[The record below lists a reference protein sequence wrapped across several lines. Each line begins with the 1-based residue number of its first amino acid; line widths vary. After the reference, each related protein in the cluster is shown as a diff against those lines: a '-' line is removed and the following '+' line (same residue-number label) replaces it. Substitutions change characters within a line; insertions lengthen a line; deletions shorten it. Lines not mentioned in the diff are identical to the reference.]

1 MRTGSTAGIS
11 FIYCSNRLKKAS
23 EGFFGKGECMEK
35 VQSAGNSDGHKLI
48 MDARKEA
55 KITGVEKVISFEPDL
70 VYLLTKAGKM
80 KLTGK
85 DMHMTNLDIDKG
97 ILDMNG
103 KVDCVCYMTDKE
115 DGTFSLKRLFK

>member
-1 MRTGSTAGIS
+1 
-11 FIYCSNRLKKAS
+11 
-23 EGFFGKGECMEK
+23 MEK
-35 VQSAGNSDGHKLI
+35 VQSTGNSDGHKLI

-55 KITGVEKVISFEPDL
+55 KIIGVEKVISFEPDL

-97 ILDMNG
+97 VLDMNG
-103 KVDCVCYMTDKE
+103 KVDCICYMTDKE